1 MAKIEVIK
9 GDVLSIKE
17 GIIVHGCNCQGVM
30 GGGVALSIRNQ
41 FPTVYNL
48 YRKQYELQGFL
59 ELGTIQTVNVA
70 PNKYI
75 INAMTQKYF
84 GPGSVTGST
93 YVSYYA
99 IRECFKQVN
108 EFAAG
113 FIDLGNPLAVCFPKI
128 GAGLGGGDWD
138 IIESIIEEEL
148 SYPGIEKTLFIL

>member
-59 ELGTIQTVNVA
+59 EFLRSVNALGQ
-70 PNKYI
+70 
-75 INAMTQKYF
+75 M
-84 GPGSVTGST
+84 
-93 YVSYYA
+93 
-99 IRECFKQVN
+99 
-108 EFAAG
+108 
-113 FIDLGNPLAVCFPKI
+113 
-128 GAGLGGGDWD
+128 
-138 IIESIIEEEL
+138 EL
-148 SYPGIEKTLFIL
+148 LKPE